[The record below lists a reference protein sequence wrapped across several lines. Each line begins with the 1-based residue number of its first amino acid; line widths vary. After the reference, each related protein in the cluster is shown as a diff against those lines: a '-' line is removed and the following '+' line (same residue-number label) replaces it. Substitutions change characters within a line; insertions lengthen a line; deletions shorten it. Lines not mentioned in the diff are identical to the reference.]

1 MAGNLVHFEIPS
13 KDTGRAKE
21 FWGSLFGWEFQS
33 WEGANEYHMIS
44 GTEPGG
50 GLYPTQGGE
59 SGLTVY
65 FDTEDVAETAG
76 RVESLGGKVV
86 MPKTPIP
93 TIGYFAICEDT
104 EGNPFALFQADEG
117 APAPEPA

>member
-33 WEGANEYHMIS
+33 WDGANEYHMIS

-65 FDTEDVAETAG
+65 FDTDDVEGTAG
-76 RVESLGGKVV
+76 RVESLGGRVV

-93 TIGYFAICEDT
+93 TIGYFAVCEDT
-104 EGNPFALFQADEG
+104 EGNPFALFQSDES
-117 APAPEPA
+117 AAAPE